1 MIEGL
6 KNELQII
13 YNIIIRLPI
22 RREVKN
28 EIKYLKAK
36 VMQLAFAYDLQL
48 TVDELWSTT
57 NFW

>member
-13 YNIIIRLPI
+13 YNILIMLPI

-36 VMQLAFAYDLQL
+36 VMQLAFAYDL
-48 TVDELWSTT
+48 
-57 NFW
+57 